1 MKDIITYINENNYN
15 KNYCIVCC
23 ANDAV
28 QDTLNKDKDFMHY
41 RLNRKDGQE
50 IFVVP
55 IKNEKVR
62 KILKW
67 GSILVYKIPLS
78 SEVNII
84 QEGNGLIIE
93 ITSGASGNVT
103 IYVNGKS
110 HSVPINDGQAVLSN
124 ILSIEVFP

>member
-15 KNYCIVCC
+15 KNDCIVCC

-67 GSILVYKIPLS
+67 GSILVYKIPDKY
-78 SEVNII
+78 N
-84 QEGNGLIIE
+84 
-93 ITSGASGNVT
+93 NVGELV
-103 IYVNGKS
+103 IDYRDGKLE
-110 HSVPINDGQAVLSN
+110 PLDLEK
-124 ILSIEVFP
+124 LKTF